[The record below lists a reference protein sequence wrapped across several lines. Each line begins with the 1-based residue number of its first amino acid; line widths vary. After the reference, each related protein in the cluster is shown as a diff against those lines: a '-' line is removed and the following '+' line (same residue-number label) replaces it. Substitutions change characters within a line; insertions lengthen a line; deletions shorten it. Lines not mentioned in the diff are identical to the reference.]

1 MVNLVHS
8 MQVMAEMDSLL
19 MDLKSWNLGWYRSAE
34 IQVLFLE
41 NLLYMAYINDR
52 TFLRHIFDQSF

>member
-41 NLLYMAYINDR
+41 NLLYMVYINDR

>member
-8 MQVMAEMDSLL
+8 MQVMVEMDSLL

-34 IQVLFLE
+34 IQVLLLE

>member
-8 MQVMAEMDSLL
+8 MQVMVEMDSLL

-52 TFLRHIFDQSF
+52 TFLRHIFNQSF

>member
-52 TFLRHIFDQSF
+52 TFLRHIFNQSF